1 MSRLSAQQLFHHRNL
16 LYTAVTRAKRS
27 VILVGDAWGIR
38 NAAQK
43 EDVSLRHT
51 FLSILADLE
60 HQ

>member
-1 MSRLSAQQLFHHRNL
+1 MHHRNL
-16 LYTAVTRAKRS
+16 LYTAVTRAQRT

-43 EDVSLRHT
+43 EDVALRHT
-51 FLSILADLE
+51 FLSILPDLE